1 MKRKLIPVI
10 MMLVSGAICCLF
22 TMVRGESLLF
32 RMTTLLGAMLLFYG
46 LGWVLCSVLNYFDSE
61 NENDWRRRQQCQ
73 RRKPR
78 KRKRAR
84 ELRNKD
90 MELTASNTERRVPWM
105 MQVEGS
111 SGKSI

>member
-22 TMVRGESLLF
+22 TMARGESLLF

-61 NENDWRRRQQCQ
+61 NE
-73 RRKPR
+73 
-78 KRKRAR
+78 KRLAA
-84 ELRNKD
+84 E
-90 MELTASNTERRVPWM
+90 TALSEGEEA
-105 MQVEGS
+105 VEGEEES
-111 SGKSI
+111 ATIE

>member
-22 TMVRGESLLF
+22 TMARGESLLF

-61 NENDWRRRQQCQ
+61 NE
-73 RRKPR
+73 
-78 KRKRAR
+78 KRLAA
-84 ELRNKD
+84 E
-90 MELTASNTERRVPWM
+90 TALPEGEEA
-105 MQVEGS
+105 VEGEEES
-111 SGKSI
+111 ATIE

>member
-32 RMTTLLGAMLLFYG
+32 RMTSLLGAMLLFYG

-61 NENDWRRRQQCQ
+61 NE
-73 RRKPR
+73 
-78 KRKRAR
+78 KRLAA
-84 ELRNKD
+84 EMALS
-90 MELTASNTERRVPWM
+90 EEEEA
-105 MQVEGS
+105 VEGETD
-111 SGKSI
+111 GAAME